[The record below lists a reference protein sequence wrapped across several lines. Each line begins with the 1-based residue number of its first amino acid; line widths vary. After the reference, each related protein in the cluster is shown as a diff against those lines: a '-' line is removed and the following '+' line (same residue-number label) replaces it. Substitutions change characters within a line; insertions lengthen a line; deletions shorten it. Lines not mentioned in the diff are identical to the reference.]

1 MELIKIAALA
11 ILVAAIAAAIVVAV
25 MQGLCAFQIRSRR
38 PR

>member
-11 ILVAAIAAAIVVAV
+11 IVVAAVAAAGVVAV
-25 MQGLCAFQIRSRR
+25 MQGLRAFQMRSRR